1 MTDEGSSTRKD
12 AAPQVD
18 PDDTEVDDTEVVED
32 AEKKAPAGRN
42 IGSWLLVP
50 VALVMVLLCFGKWST
65 VAFHLSGA
73 FSGDLFHIYVN
84 GFGALG
90 TDVPDPPPVPG
101 HASSL
106 GAWLVCVCAAA
117 LLVAGALRGLRR
129 FAGPAGIAA
138 VVAALAQIAVV
149 IYSAV
154 VVNTQSGG
162 FYGKLASNAKAS
174 GITVTFSVGWAL
186 WIELLLGFLALAL
199 AVGVLVRERNAD
211 VLRIRL

>member
-1 MTDEGSSTRKD
+1 MTDEGSTRKD

-18 PDDTEVDDTEVVED
+18 PDSTTVAADDEQ
-32 AEKKAPAGRN
+32 AAPAGRN

-50 VALVMVLLCFGKWST
+50 VAVVMVLLCWGQWAV
-65 VAFHLSGA
+65 VAFHLNGV
-73 FSGDLFHIYVN
+73 FSGNLFHIRLN
-84 GFGALG
+84 GFGDLG
-90 TDVPDPPPVPG
+90 TDVADAPPVPG

-106 GAWLVCVCAAA
+106 GGWLVCICAAV
-117 LLVAGALRGLRR
+117 LLVAGVLRGLRR

-154 VVNTQSGG
+154 VVNSQSGG
-162 FYGKLASNAKAS
+162 FYSKLASNAKAS
-174 GITVTFSVGWAL
+174 GITVTFSVGWGL
-186 WIELLLGFLALAL
+186 WLELLLGFLALAL